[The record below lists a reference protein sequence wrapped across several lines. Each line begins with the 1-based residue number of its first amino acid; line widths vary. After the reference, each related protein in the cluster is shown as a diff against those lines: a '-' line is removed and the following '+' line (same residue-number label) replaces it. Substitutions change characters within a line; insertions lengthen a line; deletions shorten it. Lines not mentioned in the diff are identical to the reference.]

1 MLFFSLPLIL
11 SGVLQ
16 QLYNWADAFIV
27 GHVLGEA
34 ALAAIGATST
44 LTNLLI
50 LAITG
55 FTLGL
60 SIYAAERCGGNRT
73 DEVRQV
79 LSSFLS
85 ILGGIFTLLS
95 GAGAAFS
102 SRILMMMDTPA
113 DMFVLSE
120 EYLRVILW
128 GVPFL
133 AVYNTYAAL
142 LRAVGDSKT
151 SFYAVLLSSVL
162 NVLLDIVLV
171 TVLSYGVAGAAV
183 ATVISQIVMTVFII
197 LYSVKKHPILRFPI
211 LGKWLYWGTIKQGG
225 KLGIPPAIQSCVN
238 AAGSITIIRWT
249 KGAPKPSCWPL
260 TRCTAW
266 G

>member
-1 MLFFSLPLIL
+1 MKFQKKSLAAGKDLLFFSLPLIL
-11 SGVLQ
+11 SEVLQ

-73 DEVRQV
+73 DEVRQ
-79 LSSFLS
+79 
-85 ILGGIFTLLS
+85 I
-95 GAGAAFS
+95 FS
-102 SRILMMMDTPA
+102 SL
-113 DMFVLSE
+113 

-128 GVPFL
+128 GIPFL
-133 AVYNTYAAL
+133 AVYNIYAAI

-151 SFYAVLLSSVL
+151 SFYAVLLSSIL
-162 NVLLDIVLV
+162 NVLLDIILV
-171 TVLSYGVAGAAV
+171 GVLSCGVTGAAV

-197 LYSVKKHPILRFPI
+197 LHSIKNIRF
-211 LGKWLYWGTIKQGG
+211 Y
-225 KLGIPPAIQSCVN
+225 
-238 AAGSITIIRWT
+238 GS
-249 KGAPKPSCWPL
+249 PL
-260 TRCTAW
+260 
-266 G
+266 